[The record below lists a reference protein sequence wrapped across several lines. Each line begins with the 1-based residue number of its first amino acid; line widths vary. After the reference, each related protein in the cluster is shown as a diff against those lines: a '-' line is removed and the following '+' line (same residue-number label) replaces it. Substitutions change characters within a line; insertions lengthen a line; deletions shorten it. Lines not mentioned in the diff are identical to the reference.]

1 MSKMDGYASRTATD
15 LERKYNFGQTFAD
28 VYGLVSDARKIA
40 EEAQSAFEGLNQEQ
54 IFNLLTN
61 FGEAQ
66 GIYRDD
72 AGGVFINASYIKS
85 GTISGDN
92 VKVAAATVTGELS
105 AATITADNISG
116 GTLDFNNVTAK
127 NLEVTMA
134 QISDL
139 SSLRITADVI
149 SGGTL
154 DFDNIFV
161 KNLEVDAANVN
172 GSFSADRLNGGT
184 IESIDITG
192 STITGSVFVARG
204 NLYSG
209 DTSSCFTVNDPGNR
223 LIGYIGY
230 SYERGDKMW
239 ISTLESDWSPAIK
252 IAASGN
258 ISVEAGSEMVY
269 ISAPSEVQMD
279 SPEIRIKDGTATWV
293 FKDGGLYKDGTKML

>member
-15 LERKYNFGQTFAD
+15 LERKYNFGQTFAE

-72 AGGVFINASYIKS
+72 AGGVYINASFIKS
-85 GTISGDN
+85 GTISGDK

-105 AATITADNISG
+105 AATITADKISG
-116 GTLDFNNVTAK
+116 GELDFNKIKAK
-127 NLEVTMA
+127 GLEVSMA
-134 QISDL
+134 QITDL
-139 SSLRITADVI
+139 DALTITADMI

-154 DFDNIFV
+154 DFDNVYV
-161 KNLEVDAANVN
+161 KNLSVNGIDIDAAAIMN
-172 GSFSADRLNGGT
+172 SQ
-184 IESIDITG
+184 ITG
-192 STITGSVFVARG
+192 SLFVAQS
-204 NLYSG
+204 NLYDG
-209 DTSSCFTVNDPGNR
+209 EIDNCFTVRDGFGS

-230 SYERGDKMW
+230 SYEDYVDKMW
-239 ISTLESDWSPAIK
+239 ISTAESAYEPAIK
-252 IAASGN
+252 IKAGGN
-258 ISVEAGSEMVY
+258 ISIEACLDMVY
-269 ISAPSEVQMD
+269 ISAPGEVQME

-293 FKDGGLYKDGTKML
+293 FMSGGLYKNGTKVL